1 MPNISGISGTN
12 NNKDSKPRTKPVSL
26 VVLTYSVSP
35 DLEKTLITL
44 NNRGASV
51 HYIIEENGKQ
61 NQFTNDA
68 TDITFCCGKSEFRGQ
83 SSLNEISINMMLI
96 NNAQSVFQEAQI
108 TKLIDFLQDLAQ
120 RYPNLDLKK
129 DIAGLGEVAVQN
141 DQPFPRHIA
150 PGKFFPWEQ
159 LAQQGFGL
167 FLATT
172 PEQKAEICVS
182 PTSPE
187 AKILDLQ
194 TKLRGYGYAIEA
206 SGIYDDATKAW
217 VTRFNQRY
225 VPDETNQLDASLWS
239 KASQLSLEYIQQ
251 YLNTKTNIATQLPS
265 SPNIFFNPS
274 APAAANTTDEVR
286 VQTPTLNLK

>member
-1 MPNISGISGTN
+1 
-12 NNKDSKPRTKPVSL
+12 
-26 VVLTYSVSP
+26 
-35 DLEKTLITL
+35 
-44 NNRGASV
+44 
-51 HYIIEENGKQ
+51 
-61 NQFTNDA
+61 
-68 TDITFCCGKSEFRGQ
+68 
-83 SSLNEISINMMLI
+83 MMLI